1 MLQILFLN
9 KLDLFKDKIL
19 HSSRHLRYYF
29 HDYTGKTQDYTS
41 LKTKQA
47 VRIKQGSFCLG
58 PDYDVDTAAMYI
70 QHLYLSKVTHKG
82 RVVYPHFT
90 TATDTRNVQIVF
102 RVVMDTIV
110 RENLAAIQML

>member
-1 MLQILFLN
+1 MRSQCHVTAN
-9 KLDLFKDKIL
+9 N
-19 HSSRHLRYYF
+19 SRLLLL
-29 HDYTGKTQDYTS
+29 S
-41 LKTKQA
+41 
-47 VRIKQGSFCLG
+47 G
-58 PDYDVDTAAMYI
+58 PDYDVDTGAMYI

-90 TATDTRNVQIVF
+90 NATDTRNIQVVF

>member
-1 MLQILFLN
+1 MMFIYYDVMGVTTAAHMRLLSTHTIL
-9 KLDLFKDKIL
+9 
-19 HSSRHLRYYF
+19 
-29 HDYTGKTQDYTS
+29 
-41 LKTKQA
+41 A
-47 VRIKQGSFCLG
+47 AG
-58 PDYDVDTAAMYI
+58 PDYDVDTGAMYI

-90 TATDTRNVQIVF
+90 TATDTRNIQVVF